1 MYIDFYIHRM
11 ELIIMGINVLHSTN
25 MEFIKIEWNRDL
37 ILIRYCSVILIV
49 DI

>member
-25 MEFIKIEWNRDL
+25 MEFIKIVWNRDL
-37 ILIRYCSVILIV
+37 ILIRCSVILIV